1 MRRWFLCLTSL
12 GALLGT
18 AGPAPAQVFVRVPF
32 VRVAVD
38 QPPPLERRGALER
51 RGFFPLID
59 VWSAPPPVIVVPV
72 VPAPE
77 PPLVGVPVVPAPE
90 PAVPAVPPAAPLSHY
105 EFARTF
111 QPAPGS
117 YDLTLTHTRTLAP
130 VRVNFT
136 LPPGTPRVRALPNAL
151 VFEYPNRQEVEVR
164 FAVGGQVRVFYD
176 R

>member
-12 GALLGT
+12 GVLAGA

-38 QPPPLERRGALER
+38 QPPPLERRGV
-51 RGFFPLID
+51 FPLID
-59 VWSAPPPVIVVPV
+59 VWSGPPPVVAVPV

-77 PPLVGVPVVPAPE
+77 PPVFAVPGVPAPE
-90 PAVPAVPPAAPLSHY
+90 PAVPAPAPLSHH

-111 QPAPGS
+111 QPAAGS
-117 YDLTLTHTRTLAP
+117 YDLTLTHSRTFAP
-130 VRVNFT
+130 VRVSFT
-136 LPPGTPRVRALPNAL
+136 LPPGTPRVRALPHAL

-164 FAVGGQVRVFYD
+164 FAVGGQVRVFYL

>member
-12 GALLGT
+12 GALLGA

-38 QPPPLERRGALER
+38 QPPPLERRG
-51 RGFFPLID
+51 FFPLID
-59 VWSAPPPVIVVPV
+59 VWSGPPPVVVVPV
-72 VPAPE
+72 VPSPE
-77 PPLVGVPVVPAPE
+77 PPLVAVPAVPAPE
-90 PAVPAVPPAAPLSHY
+90 APAVPAAPPAAPLSHY

-117 YDLTLTHTRTLAP
+117 YDVVLTHTRTLAP
-130 VRVNFT
+130 VRVSFT
-136 LPPGTPRVRALPNAL
+136 LPPGTPRVRALPHAL